1 MTIGRMLLGLVG
13 GLVGLLLL
21 GILADRVL
29 LPWIIHSQGEV
40 LAPELVGLDEAAARE
55 RAGELGL
62 RVVVG
67 DRIHDETTGP
77 GTVLSQEPRPADRLR
92 QGRPVRV
99 VLSLGER
106 RVAVPDLRGL
116 SQRQAE
122 LVLSREGLV
131 LGRIA
136 RSHELTRSGG
146 VAAQRPHA
154 GRELRA
160 GEPVDIML
168 RRGGERPAHLVPPLV
183 GRSLAEVRDQLDRA
197 GFELRQVRY
206 RRDDDRWPGT
216 VLEQSPPA
224 GSRIPLGGSL
234 ELVAST
240 RG

>member
-1 MTIGRMLLGLVG
+1 MTIQKLLLVLAGGLIGLV
-13 GLVGLLLL
+13 LLAV
-21 GILADRVL
+21 LADRVL
-29 LPWIIHSQGEV
+29 LPWIIHSQAEV

-67 DRIHDETTGP
+67 DRVYDEASPAGI
-77 GTVLSQEPRPADRLR
+77 VLAQEPRPADRLR

-122 LVLSREGLV
+122 LVLAREGLR

-136 RSHELTRSGG
+136 RSHERTATSG

-154 GRELRA
+154 GSELRA
-160 GEPVDIML
+160 GEAVDVML
-168 RRGGERPAHLVPPLV
+168 RRGGERPAHLVPPLT
-183 GRSLAEVRDQLDRA
+183 GRGLAEVRDQLERA

-206 RRDDDRWPGT
+206 RRADDKWPGT